1 MGHSR
6 PRWKNAQRKSG
17 QEDKGDAI
25 PDELL
30 GLVFLRLTSPLDLV
44 RAAFACRSWR
54 KVIAAEDFR
63 VLSARHGAPS
73 SIVAGHYHI
82 SFSHCHYRP
91 SGLLPHF
98 VPSSSSC
105 WAGVAANNLALD
117 FLPRAPNGDLSLEL
131 ADSRGGLLL
140 LADFDHTEHGK
151 PFEQPSRLV
160 VCDPLAGQ
168 YVTVPPP
175 PAVSHTT
182 FVSLFLG
189 AALHGEDAA
198 ARISL
203 SNYRVTCL
211 IYHDGICKTCV
222 FSPGPGGHAWTS
234 SGAIVPLHATHT
246 GLSDILFVGCNA
258 RFFQW
263 YVFGGLGNFILALDR
278 ESGELSRFERARDE
292 DWLHTVPIEM
302 LGGPSRVLN
311 WHPGWP
317 PAAIVP
323 CIALAVSSKNPQR
336 TCIRH
341 PPKSTAEYLSVLTTA
356 AAPIPLSSR
365 SAPLPATHFE
375 QTTAALR
382 VSPPCQ
388 MEAEPL
394 NSRRRV
400 EPDREEPPSSL
411 DLISRLPDEMLHII
425 ISLLPMISAV
435 RTTLLSKRW
444 RHLWRSVPL
453 NLLVGDNDLISR
465 LPDQILHIIISH
477 LPTIS
482 AVSTTLVSKR
492 WRHLWHSV
500 PLNLEIDDQLAKQNH
515 KRIAA
520 VSSILAAHPG
530 PARSVSIDPFRT
542 TCKVDTTLDSWFRSS
557 TLSCVENLR
566 FDAGTVMRS
575 FPLSAF
581 RCAPTLRI
589 VSISTCYLPEIHA
602 NSMLLFPQLKRLL
615 LYDVYICKATN
626 IDRLFTRCIVLE
638 ALHLEGVHGFTQLNI
653 QMPNLRTISVASY
666 WKRNTTELIQLDT
679 VQIMDASCLERL
691 VICVHDVPLLI
702 QRMMPISLEN
712 SLCTVKN
719 LVLKSDG
726 PRLDQLLAFLRC
738 FPCTE
743 KLYIQFYRTGNK
755 VHVLH
760 NEPACP
766 IECLDLHL
774 KEISISDY
782 RGRRNDVIVSR
793 FFIQNTRML
802 KVMNFGVRY
811 HHKKIWWDTQFKQLD
826 LKNTAYRDVDFQF
839 GYLPSLDKFSSDG
852 VLSWLVHDL
861 SVVDPF
867 ARGIYARD
875 GPISA

>member
-1 MGHSR
+1 
-6 PRWKNAQRKSG
+6 
-17 QEDKGDAI
+17 
-25 PDELL
+25 
-30 GLVFLRLTSPLDLV
+30 
-44 RAAFACRSWR
+44 
-54 KVIAAEDFR
+54 
-63 VLSARHGAPS
+63 
-73 SIVAGHYHI
+73 
-82 SFSHCHYRP
+82 
-91 SGLLPHF
+91 
-98 VPSSSSC
+98 
-105 WAGVAANNLALD
+105 
-117 FLPRAPNGDLSLEL
+117 
-131 ADSRGGLLL
+131 
-140 LADFDHTEHGK
+140 
-151 PFEQPSRLV
+151 
-160 VCDPLAGQ
+160 
-168 YVTVPPP
+168 
-175 PAVSHTT
+175 
-182 FVSLFLG
+182 
-189 AALHGEDAA
+189 
-198 ARISL
+198 
-203 SNYRVTCL
+203 
-211 IYHDGICKTCV
+211 
-222 FSPGPGGHAWTS
+222 
-234 SGAIVPLHATHT
+234 
-246 GLSDILFVGCNA
+246 
-258 RFFQW
+258 
-263 YVFGGLGNFILALDR
+263 
-278 ESGELSRFERARDE
+278 
-292 DWLHTVPIEM
+292 
-302 LGGPSRVLN
+302 
-311 WHPGWP
+311 
-317 PAAIVP
+317 
-323 CIALAVSSKNPQR
+323 
-336 TCIRH
+336 
-341 PPKSTAEYLSVLTTA
+341 
-356 AAPIPLSSR
+356 
-365 SAPLPATHFE
+365 
-375 QTTAALR
+375 
-382 VSPPCQ
+382 
-388 MEAEPL
+388 
-394 NSRRRV
+394 
-400 EPDREEPPSSL
+400 
-411 DLISRLPDEMLHII
+411 
-425 ISLLPMISAV
+425 
-435 RTTLLSKRW
+435 
-444 RHLWRSVPL
+444 
-453 NLLVGDNDLISR
+453 
-465 LPDQILHIIISH
+465 ILHIIISH

-691 VICVHDVPLLI
+691 VICVDDVPLLI

-852 VLSWLVHDL
+852 VLSWLVHD
-861 SVVDPF
+861 
-867 ARGIYARD
+867 
-875 GPISA
+875 

>member
-1 MGHSR
+1 MKCEGCTR
-6 PRWKNAQRKSG
+6 GEGRRKRRTAS
-17 QEDKGDAI
+17 
-25 PDELL
+25 
-30 GLVFLRLTSPLDLV
+30 LVV
-44 RAAFACRSWR
+44 
-54 KVIAAEDFR
+54 V
-63 VLSARHGAPS
+63 
-73 SIVAGHYHI
+73 Y
-82 SFSHCHYRP
+82 
-91 SGLLPHF
+91 
-98 VPSSSSC
+98 
-105 WAGVAANNLALD
+105 
-117 FLPRAPNGDLSLEL
+117 LSLL
-131 ADSRGGLLL
+131 R
-140 LADFDHTEHGK
+140 
-151 PFEQPSRLV
+151 
-160 VCDPLAGQ
+160 
-168 YVTVPPP
+168 
-175 PAVSHTT
+175 
-182 FVSLFLG
+182 
-189 AALHGEDAA
+189 
-198 ARISL
+198 
-203 SNYRVTCL
+203 
-211 IYHDGICKTCV
+211 
-222 FSPGPGGHAWTS
+222 
-234 SGAIVPLHATHT
+234 
-246 GLSDILFVGCNA
+246 
-258 RFFQW
+258 
-263 YVFGGLGNFILALDR
+263 
-278 ESGELSRFERARDE
+278 
-292 DWLHTVPIEM
+292 
-302 LGGPSRVLN
+302 
-311 WHPGWP
+311 HPGWP

-575 FPLSAF
+575 FPLSAL

-589 VSISTCYLPEIHA
+589 VSICTCYLPEIYA

-702 QRMMPISLEN
+702 QVANAPKLMVLGFASYPG
-712 SLCTVKN
+712 CQ
-719 LVLKSDG
+719 LVIG
-726 PRLDQLLAFLRC
+726 RINFLV
-738 FPCTE
+738 E
-743 KLYIQFYRTGNK
+743 Q
-755 VHVLH
+755 
-760 NEPACP
+760 
-766 IECLDLHL
+766 
-774 KEISISDY
+774 
-782 RGRRNDVIVSR
+782 
-793 FFIQNTRML
+793 
-802 KVMNFGVRY
+802 
-811 HHKKIWWDTQFKQLD
+811 
-826 LKNTAYRDVDFQF
+826 
-839 GYLPSLDKFSSDG
+839 PSSC
-852 VLSWLVHDL
+852 
-861 SVVDPF
+861 
-867 ARGIYARD
+867 
-875 GPISA
+875 

>member
-1 MGHSR
+1 
-6 PRWKNAQRKSG
+6 
-17 QEDKGDAI
+17 
-25 PDELL
+25 
-30 GLVFLRLTSPLDLV
+30 
-44 RAAFACRSWR
+44 
-54 KVIAAEDFR
+54 
-63 VLSARHGAPS
+63 
-73 SIVAGHYHI
+73 
-82 SFSHCHYRP
+82 
-91 SGLLPHF
+91 
-98 VPSSSSC
+98 
-105 WAGVAANNLALD
+105 
-117 FLPRAPNGDLSLEL
+117 
-131 ADSRGGLLL
+131 
-140 LADFDHTEHGK
+140 
-151 PFEQPSRLV
+151 
-160 VCDPLAGQ
+160 
-168 YVTVPPP
+168 
-175 PAVSHTT
+175 
-182 FVSLFLG
+182 
-189 AALHGEDAA
+189 
-198 ARISL
+198 
-203 SNYRVTCL
+203 
-211 IYHDGICKTCV
+211 
-222 FSPGPGGHAWTS
+222 
-234 SGAIVPLHATHT
+234 
-246 GLSDILFVGCNA
+246 
-258 RFFQW
+258 
-263 YVFGGLGNFILALDR
+263 
-278 ESGELSRFERARDE
+278 
-292 DWLHTVPIEM
+292 
-302 LGGPSRVLN
+302 
-311 WHPGWP
+311 
-317 PAAIVP
+317 
-323 CIALAVSSKNPQR
+323 
-336 TCIRH
+336 
-341 PPKSTAEYLSVLTTA
+341 
-356 AAPIPLSSR
+356 
-365 SAPLPATHFE
+365 
-375 QTTAALR
+375 
-382 VSPPCQ
+382 

-477 LPTIS
+477 LPTVS

-500 PLNLEIDDQLAKQNH
+500 PLNLQIDDELAKQNH

-691 VICVHDVPLLI
+691 VICVDDVPLLI

-811 HHKKIWWDTQFKQLD
+811 HHKEIWWDTQFKQLD

-852 VLSWLVHDL
+852 VLSWSFTFRRRRSASAAAAMPRRGSSYRYGGVSSSGYRSVRARPKLRYFLLGTAPTIGSAGLGAFTPSLFHAQVFEMFLALFNTGSNL
-861 SVVDPF
+861 ST
-867 ARGIYARD
+867 
-875 GPISA
+875 

>member
-1 MGHSR
+1 
-6 PRWKNAQRKSG
+6 
-17 QEDKGDAI
+17 
-25 PDELL
+25 
-30 GLVFLRLTSPLDLV
+30 
-44 RAAFACRSWR
+44 
-54 KVIAAEDFR
+54 
-63 VLSARHGAPS
+63 
-73 SIVAGHYHI
+73 
-82 SFSHCHYRP
+82 
-91 SGLLPHF
+91 
-98 VPSSSSC
+98 
-105 WAGVAANNLALD
+105 
-117 FLPRAPNGDLSLEL
+117 
-131 ADSRGGLLL
+131 
-140 LADFDHTEHGK
+140 
-151 PFEQPSRLV
+151 
-160 VCDPLAGQ
+160 
-168 YVTVPPP
+168 
-175 PAVSHTT
+175 
-182 FVSLFLG
+182 
-189 AALHGEDAA
+189 
-198 ARISL
+198 
-203 SNYRVTCL
+203 
-211 IYHDGICKTCV
+211 
-222 FSPGPGGHAWTS
+222 
-234 SGAIVPLHATHT
+234 
-246 GLSDILFVGCNA
+246 
-258 RFFQW
+258 
-263 YVFGGLGNFILALDR
+263 
-278 ESGELSRFERARDE
+278 
-292 DWLHTVPIEM
+292 
-302 LGGPSRVLN
+302 
-311 WHPGWP
+311 
-317 PAAIVP
+317 
-323 CIALAVSSKNPQR
+323 
-336 TCIRH
+336 
-341 PPKSTAEYLSVLTTA
+341 
-356 AAPIPLSSR
+356 
-365 SAPLPATHFE
+365 
-375 QTTAALR
+375 
-382 VSPPCQ
+382 

-477 LPTIS
+477 LPTVS

-500 PLNLEIDDQLAKQNH
+500 PLNLEIDDELAKQNH

-691 VICVHDVPLLI
+691 VICVDDVPLLI

-861 SVVDPF
+861 SVADPF